1 MSAILDKLLK
11 GQKVEFKQLWEVT
24 VWDKRFN
31 AVENHKQP
39 KVDKYYY
46 FLASDLK
53 SLAVEKGEIK
63 LLTTNISDLWT
74 TEELVGDKVKEGE
87 IIAIPWGGNPVV
99 QYYKG
104 KFVTADNRI
113 ATSNNTKYLDNKYLY
128 YFLLNKIDLISSFY
142 RGSGIKHP
150 SMADVLNLEIPIPPL
165 DVQAEIVRIL
175 DAFTA
180 VTAELTAELNMR
192 EKQYQYYRDKLLT
205 FSDNEI
211 IWKSLGDLVLPTQNI
226 KWKETLSSYRYIDL
240 SSVDKVNNNIGET
253 LEISSKNAPSR
264 AQKIVK
270 EADIIFATTRP
281 TQMRVAIIPKQFNEQ
296 IASTGYC
303 ILRANQ
309 EEVIPKWIY
318 YNLSLARFKAYLEEN
333 QSGVAYPA
341 ISDGLVKEF
350 MIPVP
355 SLKEQ
360 KRIVEILDKFETLTH
375 SITQGLPK
383 EIALRQRQYE
393 YYREQLLDFPKN

>member
-393 YYREQLLDFPKN
+393 YYREQLLDFAKN

>member
-1 MSAILDKLLK
+1 MIPENCVIIAMYGATVGKVGINKIPMATNQACANIQLNEDLANYRYVFHFLMS
-11 GQKVEFKQLWEVT
+11 
-24 VWDKRFN
+24 
-31 AVENHKQP
+31 
-39 KVDKYYY
+39 KYQ
-46 FLASDLK
+46 FIK
-53 SLAVEKGEIK
+53 SLG
-63 LLTTNISDLWT
+63 TGSQTNINAQI
-74 TEELVGDKVKEGE
+74 VK
-87 IIAIPWGGNPVV
+87 
-99 QYYKG
+99 
-104 KFVTADNRI
+104 
-113 ATSNNTKYLDNKYLY
+113 
-128 YFLLNKIDLISSFY
+128 
-142 RGSGIKHP
+142 
-150 SMADVLNLEIPIPPL
+150 NLEIPVPPL

-175 DAFTA
+175 DTFTA
-180 VTAELTAELNMR
+180 VTAELNMR

-393 YYREQLLDFPKN
+393 YYREQLLDFAKN

>member
-11 GQKVEFKQLWEVT
+11 GQKVEW
-24 VWDKRFN
+24 
-31 AVENHKQP
+31 
-39 KVDKYYY
+39 
-46 FLASDLK
+46 K
-53 SLAVEKGEIK
+53 SLGQVSNLSRGRVMSKQYLTENIGDYPVYSSQTANNGQIGKIDSFDYDGEYVSWTTDGANAGTVFYRNGKFSITNVCGLIK
-63 LLTTNISDLWT
+63 IKNIS
-74 TEELVGDKVKEGE
+74 ELNYKFLFYWLSTQAKHYVYSGM
-87 IIAIPWGGNPVV
+87 GNP
-99 QYYKG
+99 KLM
-104 KFVTADNRI
+104 
-113 ATSNNTKYLDNKYLY
+113 SNQIE
-128 YFLLNKIDLISSFY
+128 KI
-142 RGSGIKHP
+142 P
-150 SMADVLNLEIPIPPL
+150 IPIPPF

-180 VTAELTAELNMR
+180 VTAELTQELAKEKILR

-383 EIALRQRQYE
+383 EITLREQQYE
-393 YYREQLLDFPKN
+393 YYREQLLDFAKN

>member
-1 MSAILDKLLK
+1 M
-11 GQKVEFKQLWEVT
+11 
-24 VWDKRFN
+24 
-31 AVENHKQP
+31 
-39 KVDKYYY
+39 
-46 FLASDLK
+46 
-53 SLAVEKGEIK
+53 
-63 LLTTNISDLWT
+63 
-74 TEELVGDKVKEGE
+74 
-87 IIAIPWGGNPVV
+87 
-99 QYYKG
+99 
-104 KFVTADNRI
+104 
-113 ATSNNTKYLDNKYLY
+113 
-128 YFLLNKIDLISSFY
+128 
-142 RGSGIKHP
+142 
-150 SMADVLNLEIPIPPL
+150 IPIPPL

-360 KRIVEILDKFETLTH
+360 KRIVEILDKFEALTH
-375 SITQGLPK
+375 SITEGLPK
-383 EIALRQRQYE
+383 EITLREQQYE
-393 YYREQLLDFPKN
+393 YYREQLIDFPKN